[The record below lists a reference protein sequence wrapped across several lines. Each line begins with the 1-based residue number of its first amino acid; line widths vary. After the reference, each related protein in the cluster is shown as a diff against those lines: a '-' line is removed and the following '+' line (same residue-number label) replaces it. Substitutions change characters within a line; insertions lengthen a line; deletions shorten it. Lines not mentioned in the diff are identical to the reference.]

1 MLRRILSFCLCLS
14 FCWMTTACGSSA
26 SNYSG
31 TSQSNPRVVTNQIAS
46 GEYAVQQAEY
56 NDANGEYTLMLLNT
70 PAGVP
75 PTYQTTDLQMA
86 QLTDEEVKAGKR
98 SYLSVN
104 AGKAVLHIAQDFRI
118 EYVHNVAE
126 TQTDPQTGQTQTV
139 IVRRESSFWT
149 PFAGAVAGQIV
160 GNMLFAPRYYVP
172 PVYQPGIIM
181 TGYGGYGSSYSQAV
195 DSYRTRY
202 KAPPAAVKNREVFR
216 TTGNLRTPSRSTYSS
231 PSRSTY
237 SSPSTGTS
245 SSPSRTQ
252 VNTNRSSGSGYGSSN
267 LRTGSKSRPTYQKR
281 STGFGSG
288 RSSRSYSRPRR
299 R

>member
-1 MLRRILSFCLCLS
+1 MLRRVFSLILCLT

-31 TSQSNPRVVTNQIAS
+31 TPQSNVRVASNQITS
-46 GEYAVQQAEY
+46 GEYPVQQAEY

-70 PAGVP
+70 PSGVP
-75 PTYQTTDLQMA
+75 PAFRTTDLQMA
-86 QLTDEEVKAGKR
+86 QLTQEEIQAGKR
-98 SYLSVN
+98 SYVSLN
-104 AGKAVLHIAQDFRI
+104 GGQAILHITEDFRI

-149 PFAGAVAGQIV
+149 PFAGALAGQIV
-160 GNMLFAPRYYVP
+160 GNMLFSPRYYVP
-172 PVYQPGIIM
+172 PVYQPGGIM

-195 DSYRTRY
+195 QSYQSRY
-202 KAPPAAVKNREVFR
+202 NTPPAAVKNSQTLR
-216 TTGNLRTPSRSTYSS
+216 TTGNLR
-231 PSRSTY
+231 
-237 SSPSTGTS
+237 SPSTTS
-245 SSPSRTQ
+245 TQ
-252 VNTNRSSGSGYGSSN
+252 RKTPVTSTRSSGSGFGSSN
-267 LRTGSKSRPTYQKR
+267 LRTGNKSKPTYQKR

-288 RSSRSYSRPRR
+288 RSSRSFSRGRR